1 MKKVLVTGATGQI
14 GSELVLELRRIL
26 GKDSVIASGRATRP
40 ANNLRESG
48 PFVYLDVLDRSNL
61 ERVIMEYDI
70 DTIFHLSAMLSA
82 KGEKNPQLAY
92 EVNVNGTFKV
102 LEAARQLKVKKV
114 VVPSSIA
121 AFGPDTPR
129 VNTPNDCVMRPTT
142 MYGIGKVAAEL
153 LGEYYYIKYG
163 LDVRML
169 RYPGIISSETAP
181 GGGTTDY
188 AVDMYIYALS
198 GKEYDCFVSED
209 TILPFMYMPDAIK
222 SIIDLAESD
231 NENLKHRVY
240 NVAGFS
246 ASAGEIAESIRK
258 VMPDFKC
265 NYKPDYRQQI
275 ADSWPQSL
283 DDTVA
288 NEEWGWKPEYDLDKT
303 TEDMIEKLSK
313 TVVC

>member
-1 MKKVLVTGATGQI
+1 
-14 GSELVLELRRIL
+14 
-26 GKDSVIASGRATRP
+26 
-40 ANNLRESG
+40 
-48 PFVYLDVLDRSNL
+48 
-61 ERVIMEYDI
+61 MEYDI

-313 TVVC
+313 TAGC